1 MKVAVVYGTN
11 REKAM
16 VKVIKWLQA
25 GFESEGHEVTVGRP
39 HELDSLNYDLFVI
52 GSSIYAG
59 NAVEGI
65 LEYVEQNNEGLN
77 EKNVATFLVCKET
90 KCPEDQMVQILER
103 LKKTP
108 LTQMFI
114 EGYMFREKDFKRQE
128 SKALDWTKEI
138 LGKVA

>member
-1 MKVAVVYGTN
+1 MKVAIVYGTN

-16 VKVIKWLQA
+16 VKVVKWLEA
-25 GFESEGHEVTVGRP
+25 GFTSEGHEVKVGRP
-39 HELDSLNYDLFVI
+39 NEFDSFDYDVFVI

-59 NAVEGI
+59 NAVEGV
-65 LEYVEQNNEGLN
+65 LDYVGTNSDKLS

-90 KCPEDQMVQILER
+90 KCPEDQIVQIHER
-103 LKKTP
+103 LKKEP

-114 EGYMFREKDFKRQE
+114 EGYMFREKNFKRQE
-128 SKALDWTKEI
+128 SKALEWTKEI